1 VKSYKYLVRFD
12 KSTKLTLVFDLHT
25 LQSRLHKGIPGKL
38 ICLIL
43 MQAFRFNPARGCS
56 LADTENE
63 KRMGASR
70 RKFLKSLGSLAAAT
84 TVGESWG
91 ALNFGTDPTSP
102 AESGQE
108 SSSASNGMLNKV
120 PLIHCTDLFQPPND
134 PDDHVDLA
142 TVFAIP
148 QFNVR
153 AIILD
158 QGQLQAATPGNI
170 PVEQM
175 EALTGRKI
183 PFATG
188 LGTPL
193 RYPEDKGLNQ
203 FPNYQGAVELILRI
217 LRESNEKVFF
227 TIVGSARDV
236 VAAYN
241 REPELFRQKTARI
254 YFADGNNGGGDFQW
268 NPLVD
273 PQAYFRL
280 MTAALPLY
288 WCPAFGK
295 SDTVEDMAMGKL
307 KPDVYRVYWKFRQS
321 EVFAALPSSLQN
333 YFLYALSR
341 KDPALTEPI
350 AYLHRTPE
358 TKLREQQWKE
368 TRYMWSTA
376 AIYDAAGC
384 DLYRKGES
392 WLASSNP
399 VPGFEKA
406 LVYEFAPA
414 NVSIDRDLRITLDFT
429 GSTKQIK
436 VFHVLD
442 TTNYELAMQVS
453 LRRLLSDIS
462 LAEQFGDTH

>member
-1 VKSYKYLVRFD
+1 
-12 KSTKLTLVFDLHT
+12 
-25 LQSRLHKGIPGKL
+25 
-38 ICLIL
+38 
-43 MQAFRFNPARGCS
+43 
-56 LADTENE
+56 
-63 KRMGASR
+63 MGASR
-70 RKFLKSLGSLAAAT
+70 RKFLKNLGSLAAAA
-84 TVGESWG
+84 TVCESWG
-91 ALNFGTDPTSP
+91 VSSFGAVPTSFMK
-102 AESGQE
+102 SSRG
-108 SSSASNGMLNKV
+108 SSAASAGFPNKV
-120 PLIHCTDLFQPPND
+120 PLIHCTDLFHPPND

-148 QFNVR
+148 QFEVR

-158 QGQLQAATPGNI
+158 QGQLQAATPGSI

-193 RYPEDKGLNQ
+193 RYPEDRGLNQ
-203 FPNYQGAVELILRI
+203 FPHYQGAVELILRT

-241 REPELFRQKTARI
+241 REPELFRQKTARL
-254 YFADGNNGGGDFQW
+254 YFADGNNGGGD
-268 NPLVD
+268 
-273 PQAYFRL
+273 PQAYIRL
-280 MTAALPLY
+280 MTAELPLY

-295 SDTVEDMAMGKL
+295 LDTVEDMAMGKL
-307 KPDVYRVYWKFRQS
+307 KPDTYRAYWKFRQS
-321 EVFAALPSSLQN
+321 EVFSAMPSSLQN

-341 KDPALTEPI
+341 KNPALTEPM
-350 AYLHRTPE
+350 AYLHSTPE

-392 WLASSNP
+392 WLASPNP

-406 LVYEFAPA
+406 LVYEFVPA

-429 GSTKQIK
+429 RPSKQLK
-436 VFHVLD
+436 VFHLHD
-442 TTNYELAMQVS
+442 TTHYELAMQGS

-462 LAEQFGDTH
+462 LTETFRDTR